1 MTAEDGNLENVPIK
15 DVWPHE
21 AYDFTPWLAV
31 NIAQL
36 GNALGMVLESEQREA
51 QVGAFSLDILARDMS
66 NGEAV
71 AIENQVEW
79 TDLSHL
85 GQVLTYAGGFDARTL
100 IWVAPRFYEEHRAA
114 LDWLNRWTPD
124 EIQVFGVEVRTT
136 KRDESEANLEFVP
149 VVAPKGW
156 SRRGESK
163 TNPVKLQSVRR
174 PKFFNALIKD
184 LRKKGFESD
193 DYAPPP
199 LVRQHAF
206 HSGISDIL
214 YYAMFEIDGNAWVY
228 IPGWPTSNKP
238 ILSKLLED
246 RKGITNELR
255 MGEETGICWKTPYG
269 SLGVYRKATLY
280 DPEEEL
286 EDIRKWMF
294 HYLLKFK
301 KVFNPRMEKIIEE
314 MENSG

>member
-1 MTAEDGNLENVPIK
+1 MTTDDGNLEHVGIR
-15 DVWPHE
+15 DVWPDE
-21 AYDFTPWLAV
+21 AVDFTVWLAG

-36 GNALGMVLESEQREA
+36 GDALDIDLKTVQREA
-51 QVGAFSLDILARDMS
+51 QTGAFSLDILAKDRSD
-66 NGEAV
+66 GEV
-71 AIENQVEW
+71 VVIENQLNW
-79 TDLSHL
+79 TDHDHL
-85 GQVLTYAGGFDARTL
+85 GKVLTYAGWHDARIL

-114 LDWLNRWTPD
+114 LEWLNNWTPD
-124 EIQVFGVEVRTT
+124 EIRVFGVEVHTT
-136 KRDESEANLEFVP
+136 KRNASEANLEFVP

-156 SRRGESK
+156 SRNGEGK
-163 TNPVKLQSVRR
+163 TKPVKLQSVRR

-206 HSGISDIL
+206 HSGISDML

-228 IPGWPTSNKP
+228 IPGGTSN
-238 ILSKLLED
+238 LDAL
-246 RKGITNELR
+246 RKDECRQQIKAELASDS
-255 MGEETGICWKTPYG
+255 ETSIDWRTPYS

-280 DPEEEL
+280 DSEEEL

-294 HYLLKFK
+294 RYLLKFK